1 MKTSNKIINPDN
13 FKDVRIPAV
22 MMSGFVKAEHP
33 LCRANNNISTSAF
46 GKFNFIALIL
56 MIILTSLP
64 MSYSQNTPETKMA
77 FISGGYYTP
86 VYTKKDEPKQK
97 VNSFYMDVYAVTVG
111 EYLSFLQSN
120 PQWRKSNVK
129 KLFADKHYLQNW
141 NGDLEPGE
149 DMDLKSP
156 VTNVSWFAAKAYAE
170 WKGKRLPTTAEWEY
184 VASAG
189 SNSPDGA
196 ADEKNIKKVLQWY
209 SERSTKNIAAVGTT
223 GKNYWK
229 VYDITGLIWEW
240 TYDFNN
246 ALVTG
251 ESREDN
257 TLNSDL
263 FCGSGSANAKDVRNY
278 PTFMRYGFRSSLKA
292 NYTVHNL
299 GFRCVKDVQKILE
312 AKK

>member
-1 MKTSNKIINPDN
+1 MKAGSNII
-13 FKDVRIPAV
+13 
-22 MMSGFVKAEHP
+22 S
-33 LCRANNNISTSAF
+33 
-46 GKFNFIALIL
+46 LIL
-56 MIILTSLP
+56 LNVL
-64 MSYSQNTPETKMA
+64 MSSVSFSQNSSQTKMVL
-77 FISGGYYTP
+77 ISGGYYTP

-97 VNSFYMDVYAVTVG
+97 VNSFYMDVYAVTVE
-111 EYLSFLQSN
+111 EYLSFVNSN
-120 PQWRKSNVK
+120 PHWRKSYIK
-129 KLFADKHYLQNW
+129 KLFADKSYLQNW
-141 NGDLEPGE
+141 KSDLEPGDE
-149 DMDLKSP
+149 INLKSP
-156 VTNVSWFAAKAYAE
+156 VTNISWFAAKAYAE

-189 SNSPDGA
+189 VNTPNGA

-209 SERSTKNIAAVGTT
+209 SENSTKQIAAVGSTE
-223 GKNYWK
+223 KNFWK

-257 TLNSDL
+257 TLNSEL

-278 PTFMRYGFRSSLKA
+278 PAFMRYGFRSSLKA

-299 GFRCVKDVQKILE
+299 GFRCVKDVQEIKE
-312 AKK
+312 VRK